1 MPPPQAEPIR
11 SGYHCDVME
20 TFGDPS
26 NVMNDP
32 GVVDGENETNTDD
45 KVESLI
51 MLLTGFLWNINSLTF
66 CYIIRPLNIV
76 LGAEEWT
83 IHVDIKLFA
92 STTIDVN
99 ITIHSTKP
107 VSLAP
112 FMDRCIASNMCAWDH
127 WSTIP
132 TTMFTVSV
140 PPILCDSLFHS
151 PSACTRS

>member
-51 MLLTGFLWNINSLTF
+51 MILTGFLWNILMSLMF
-66 CYIIRPLNIV
+66 CNIIRPHNACHDVFFFCFFCLYFTKLGLLFLNRTL
-76 LGAEEWT
+76 LGGME
-83 IHVDIKLFA
+83 
-92 STTIDVN
+92 
-99 ITIHSTKP
+99 
-107 VSLAP
+107 SL
-112 FMDRCIASNMCAWDH
+112 RSESGI
-127 WSTIP
+127 
-132 TTMFTVSV
+132 
-140 PPILCDSLFHS
+140 
-151 PSACTRS
+151 SAFGISI

>member
-1 MPPPQAEPIR
+1 MPPPQAETIR
-11 SGYHCDVME
+11 SGNHCDVME

-51 MLLTGFLWNINSLTF
+51 MILTGFLWKITSLMY
-66 CYIIRPLNIV
+66 CNIIRPLNIV

-99 ITIHSTKP
+99 ITIHS
-107 VSLAP
+107 
-112 FMDRCIASNMCAWDH
+112 I
-127 WSTIP
+127 
-132 TTMFTVSV
+132 
-140 PPILCDSLFHS
+140 
-151 PSACTRS
+151 